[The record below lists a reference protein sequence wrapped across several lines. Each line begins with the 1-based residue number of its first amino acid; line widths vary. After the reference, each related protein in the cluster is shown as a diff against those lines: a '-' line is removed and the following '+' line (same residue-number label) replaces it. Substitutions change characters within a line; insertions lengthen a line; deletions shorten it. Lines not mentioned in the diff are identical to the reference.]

1 MKYLLFFL
9 LIPFYAS
16 SQTVNVEG
24 DKVVYKGKV
33 PVKGLSEQE
42 IGERAKMAILD
53 HVNKKEEPVVVDSNK
68 RQMIISTGKIKLP
81 SPHYIIKTMEFRIAL
96 VIGKGGYQYLIDSII
111 LTEKTKG
118 EETVR
123 MSSEKLLK
131 GMESSGPVA
140 AAAEKQLNEIDM
152 NIQKLIAVINRDIF
166 SSHHVDQA
174 GGRK

>member
-24 DKVVYKGKV
+24 
-33 PVKGLSEQE
+33 
-42 IGERAKMAILD
+42 
-53 HVNKKEEPVVVDSNK
+53 NK